1 MRRYEKA
8 GSAYAC
14 GAPFAPASFD
24 YGLCQPLS
32 IAVLRLPQGSNS
44 TVAEPTVAARI
55 VQGFCRSNP
64 TMAESASP

>member
-1 MRRYEKA
+1 MLA
-8 GSAYAC
+8 ALL
-14 GAPFAPASFD
+14 FAPASFD
-24 YGLCQPLS
+24 YGS
-32 IAVLRLPQGSNS
+32 RLPQGSNS